1 METRATAGVARLES
15 DLVSAASERQPLDA
29 RLTDLSS
36 PTSDATEASDH
47 LRGNRPATRPALVVR
62 PVRLGDLSALGGLHS
77 LPRLDQPDSLLAP
90 IGAVRAG
97 VNAVTPFVRNRPRVF
112 VALNGRAVVGFARF
126 EAILPDQRWVLG
138 ALGFADDGPDPA
150 DVVEAL
156 ITRAVVFA
164 GRNGVKRL
172 FARVDS
178 RSELCDLL
186 RQIGFVAFTSETI
199 LVGHDL
205 TAVRPPASLQ
215 RQDASDTW
223 AIHQLY
229 NAAVPRQ
236 VQYAEAYT
244 SHRWDLDPKR
254 RRERVAGVSGWL
266 IAEGHHVV
274 GYARIASARR
284 CDVLELVFHPER
296 LDVLDDL
303 IQGALA
309 RAVSG
314 RRVYCTVRAYQ
325 AEAITALERAGFQV
339 VMEQD
344 VYLKYTTANVR
355 LPVFES
361 VPLHVEVRDKLPK
374 RVPTFLHGQ
383 PQDETAT

>member
-1 METRATAGVARLES
+1 
-15 DLVSAASERQPLDA
+15 
-29 RLTDLSS
+29 
-36 PTSDATEASDH
+36 
-47 LRGNRPATRPALVVR
+47 
-62 PVRLGDLSALGGLHS
+62 
-77 LPRLDQPDSLLAP
+77 
-90 IGAVRAG
+90 
-97 VNAVTPFVRNRPRVF
+97 
-112 VALNGRAVVGFARF
+112 
-126 EAILPDQRWVLG
+126 
-138 ALGFADDGPDPA
+138 
-150 DVVEAL
+150 
-156 ITRAVVFA
+156 
-164 GRNGVKRL
+164 
-172 FARVDS
+172 
-178 RSELCDLL
+178 
-186 RQIGFVAFTSETI
+186 
-199 LVGHDL
+199 
-205 TAVRPPASLQ
+205 
-215 RQDASDTW
+215 
-223 AIHQLY
+223 LY

-254 RRERVAGVSGWL
+254 RRERVAGVTGWL

-284 CDVLELVFHPER
+284 CDVLELVLHPDR

-303 IQGALA
+303 IQGAIA
-309 RAVSG
+309 RAGGG

-325 AEAITALERAGFQV
+325 TEAIAALERAGFRV